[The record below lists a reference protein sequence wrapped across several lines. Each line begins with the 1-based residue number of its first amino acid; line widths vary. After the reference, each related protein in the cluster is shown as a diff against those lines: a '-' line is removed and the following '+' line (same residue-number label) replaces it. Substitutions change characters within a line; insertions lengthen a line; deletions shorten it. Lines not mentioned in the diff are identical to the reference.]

1 MIKKPNELDFS
12 NKKIVMI
19 ISGVAGIGKTTLAL
33 SSPKPLLIDLDKGIS
48 RVETRYRTDVDDVD
62 TFDELVEDLRTSDL
76 SPYETIV
83 IDTGGKLLELMK
95 PYVISQDAKNGKR
108 DGNLSLQGYGAIKR
122 EFANFIKFVRK
133 LNKHLI
139 IVFHATEVQLADDI
153 TGLRIRIEG
162 SSRDDVWDDV
172 DIGGFVEMRGN
183 KRTIGFSNCDRYYA
197 KGTHGIHGVYDI
209 PVLDND
215 SKNTFISDLFAKL
228 ISDLNAETSEL
239 AKYQEVVNALTPA
252 INDIKNADECNAVF
266 QELASTQHYLTSKKE
281 LWFKLV
287 EKAKGLG
294 IEYDKETNTFRSIEA

>member
-33 SSPKPLLIDLDKGIS
+33 SSPKPLLIDLDKGVS
-48 RVETRYRTDVDDVD
+48 RVETRFRTDTDVVD

-76 SPYETIV
+76 SSYETIV

-108 DGNLSLQGYGAIKR
+108 DGNLSLQGYGAVKR
-122 EFANFIKFVRK
+122 EFANFIKFIRS

-139 IVFHATEVQLADDI
+139 IVFHATEVQLADDV

-209 PVLDND
+209 PVLDNN

-228 ISDLNAETSEL
+228 ISDLNAETNEL
-239 AKYQEVVNALTPA
+239 AKYQEVINALTPA
-252 INDIKNADECNAVF
+252 INDIKSVDECNAVF
-266 QELASTQHYLTSKKE
+266 QELANTQHYLTSKKE

-294 IEYDKETNTFRSIEA
+294 IIYDKETNTFRQQQA